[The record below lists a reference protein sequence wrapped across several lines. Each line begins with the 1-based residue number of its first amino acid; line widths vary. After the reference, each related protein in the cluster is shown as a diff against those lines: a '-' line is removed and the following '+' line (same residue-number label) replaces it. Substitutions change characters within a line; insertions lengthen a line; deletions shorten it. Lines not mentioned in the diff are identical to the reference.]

1 MKPKLISEF
10 IGTMFLLMIIVGSG
24 IMAANL
30 TEIEAIILLANSF
43 ATIFG
48 LIVLILMFRQISG
61 AHFNPAVSLIFFLT
75 GNIKFHEFILYS
87 LVQIIGGILG
97 VILVHY
103 IFELDIIQLS
113 SRNRG
118 GMNLFIS
125 EIIASFG
132 LIMTILLIGKS
143 NKSSIPYAVGLYIG
157 AGYWFTSSTS
167 FANPAV
173 TISRS
178 LTDTF
183 TGISPD
189 FVLNFIVAQILGAL
203 LGFLVFKYIYD

>member
-75 GNIKFHEFILYS
+75 GNIKFYEFILYS

-189 FVLNFIVAQILGAL
+189 FVLNFIVGQILGAL
-203 LGFLVFKYIYD
+203 LGYLVFKYIYD

>member
-75 GNIKFHEFILYS
+75 GNIKFYEFILYS

-113 SRNRG
+113 SKNRG

-125 EIIASFG
+125 EIVASFG

-189 FVLNFIVAQILGAL
+189 FVLNFIVGQILGAL
-203 LGFLVFKYIYD
+203 LGYLVFKYIYD

>member
-75 GNIKFHEFILYS
+75 GNIKFYEFILYS

-113 SRNRG
+113 SKNRG

-125 EIIASFG
+125 EIVASFG

-189 FVLNFIVAQILGAL
+189 FVLNFIVGQILGAL

>member
-75 GNIKFHEFILYS
+75 GNIKFYEFILYS

-113 SRNRG
+113 SRNRA

-132 LIMTILLIGKS
+132 LIMTILLIGKF

>member
-1 MKPKLISEF
+1 M
-10 IGTMFLLMIIVGSG
+10 
-24 IMAANL
+24 
-30 TEIEAIILLANSF
+30 
-43 ATIFG
+43 
-48 LIVLILMFRQISG
+48 
-61 AHFNPAVSLIFFLT
+61 
-75 GNIKFHEFILYS
+75 
-87 LVQIIGGILG
+87 
-97 VILVHY
+97 VHY

-132 LIMTILLIGKS
+132 LIMTILLIGKF

>member
-61 AHFNPAVSLIFFLT
+61 AHFNPAVSLIFFLA
-75 GNIKFHEFILYS
+75 GNIKFYEFILYS

-113 SRNRG
+113 SKNRG

-125 EIIASFG
+125 EIVASFG

-189 FVLNFIVAQILGAL
+189 FVLNFIVGQILGAL
-203 LGFLVFKYIYD
+203 LGYLVFKYIYD

>member
-75 GNIKFHEFILYS
+75 GNIKFYEFILYS

-113 SRNRG
+113 SRNRA

>member
-113 SRNRG
+113 SRNRA

>member
-75 GNIKFHEFILYS
+75 GNIKFYEFILYS

>member
-75 GNIKFHEFILYS
+75 GNIKFYEFILYS

-132 LIMTILLIGKS
+132 LIMTVLLIGKS

>member
-75 GNIKFHEFILYS
+75 GNIKFYEFILYS

-189 FVLNFIVAQILGAL
+189 FVLNFIVGQILGAL

>member
-132 LIMTILLIGKS
+132 LIMTVLLIGKS